1 MMKANMN
8 AVADVL
14 VELSW
19 PLIVALWRAIVV
31 WQLRNTACID
41 VFHVQRITFTQAFC
55 LYALSYT
62 LFASHKVELKPKETK

>member
-1 MMKANMN
+1 MTKVNTK

-19 PLIVALWRAIVV
+19 PLIVAAWRAIVV
-31 WQLRNTACID
+31 WQLWNTVCID

-55 LYALSYT
+55 LYVLSHT
-62 LFASHKVELKPKETK
+62 LFASHKDELKPKETK